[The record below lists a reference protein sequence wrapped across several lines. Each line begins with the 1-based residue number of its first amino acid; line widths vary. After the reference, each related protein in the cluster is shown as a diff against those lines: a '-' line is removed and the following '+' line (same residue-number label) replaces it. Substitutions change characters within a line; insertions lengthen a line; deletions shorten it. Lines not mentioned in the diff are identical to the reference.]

1 MFSLLHLLSLQVFF
15 SCLLSLCG
23 VYWLTCAKDDPFLI
37 GHILKDAFQC
47 ESDLVNVLFNGGIVN
62 SVSTSA
68 VSWASVFSV
77 PG

>member
-15 SCLLSLCG
+15 SCLLSLYG
-23 VYWLTCAKDDPFLI
+23 VYWLKCAKDGLFLI
-37 GHILKDAFQC
+37 GNILKDTFQY
-47 ESDLVNVLFNGGIVN
+47 ELDLVNVSFNGKVVN
-62 SVSTSA
+62 FLRISL